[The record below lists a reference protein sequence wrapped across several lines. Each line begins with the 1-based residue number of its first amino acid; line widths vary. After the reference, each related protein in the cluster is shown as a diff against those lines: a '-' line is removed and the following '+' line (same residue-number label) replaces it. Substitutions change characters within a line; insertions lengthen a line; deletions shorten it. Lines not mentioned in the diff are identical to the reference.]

1 VSRREPRKANKPAD
15 TQRHTAIRVLL
26 SLLALAAIAFGCLIL
41 IWPAPFKSTT
51 DSTKTTTEAAKTT
64 TITESTTSSPSNAL
78 VGGVLGVGVLLLLA
92 AALFERL
99 QEIKGPAGT
108 GIVLAPLPAPSE
120 EDKRAIATLVPA
132 ALRAKTGA
140 EPSPEE
146 TALATVDAVAAAQSR
161 LWKMSV
167 LHSDL
172 KPENIAIGSPTMI
185 GPINLHFR
193 SKLSEDEIRE
203 AVGEAVGVEPLD
215 EGRGDG

>member
-1 VSRREPRKANKPAD
+1 M
-15 TQRHTAIRVLL
+15 AIRVLL

-51 DSTKTTTEAAKTT
+51 DSTKTTTEPAKTT
-64 TITESTTSSPSNAL
+64 TITETKTSSPSNAL

-92 AALFERL
+92 AALFDRL
-99 QEIKGPAGT
+99 QELKGPAGT

-120 EDKRAIATLVPA
+120 EDKRKIAALVPE

-161 LWKMSV
+161 LWRMRV
-167 LHSDL
+167 AHSEL
-172 KPENIAIGSPTMI
+172 KPENIITGKPEMI
-185 GPINLHFR
+185 GPIDVHFR
-193 SKLSEDEIRE
+193 SRLSDDEIRE
-203 AVGEAVGVEPLD
+203 AVGEAVELEPLD
-215 EGRGDG
+215 GGRRDG